1 MRRNGSQDGFVVDA
15 VAPAIELRHVRK
27 AYDGVAAVKDVS
39 LTVARGEVFGLVGPN
54 GAGKTT
60 TVECIEGLREPDGG
74 SIRVLGIEPA
84 GNRLR
89 LFRHVGV
96 QLQEGTL
103 HPRVRCLEAL
113 RLFASFHPS
122 PVDGDDLLKAF
133 GLENRKRT
141 FFGDL
146 SAGQKRRLMVA
157 VALIGDPD
165 LLILDEPTTGLDPQA
180 RYNFWSY
187 LRTACASGKTVL
199 LTTHYLEEA
208 EEYCDEIALMDH
220 GEILLRGRPQEIL
233 RERGLET
240 RITIEDAD
248 GWARAWIERHPD
260 VRQVEVVGS
269 RLVVYGARDPL
280 RRIFASE
287 GAPAPLEVRGATLQ
301 DLFLLTTGR
310 EYREE

>member
-1 MRRNGSQDGFVVDA
+1 MTGNGSQDGLSVDPG
-15 VAPAIELRHVRK
+15 APAIELRDVRK
-27 AYDGVAAVKDVS
+27 SYEGVAAVKGVS
-39 LTVARGEVFGLVGPN
+39 LTVERGEVFGLVGPN

-60 TVECIEGLREPDGG
+60 TVECIEGLRQPDEG
-74 SIRVLGIEPA
+74 SIRVLGMEPA

-165 LLILDEPTTGLDPQA
+165 LVLLDEPTTRLDPQA

-187 LRTACASGKTVL
+187 LRTVCATGKTVL

-220 GEILLRGRPQEIL
+220 GEILLLGRPREIL
-233 RERGLET
+233 HQRGLET
-240 RITIEDAD
+240 RITIEDQN
-248 GWARAWIERHPD
+248 GWARSRLEKHPD
-260 VRQVEVVGS
+260 VRQLEVLGS
-269 RLVVYGARDPL
+269 RLVVYGRREPL
-280 RRIFASE
+280 SRIFAMN
-287 GAPAPLEVRGATLQ
+287 GAPSHLEMRGATLE
-301 DLFLLTTGR
+301 DLFILTTGR
-310 EYREE
+310 DYREE

>member
-1 MRRNGSQDGFVVDA
+1 MRRNGRRDDLSVDA
-15 VAPAIELRHVRK
+15 GAPAIELLHVRK
-27 AYDGVAAVKDVS
+27 AYDGMCAVKDVS
-39 LTVARGEVFGLVGPN
+39 LTVERGEVFGLVGPN

-60 TVECIEGLREPDGG
+60 TVECIEGLRHPDAG
-74 SIRVLGIEPA
+74 SIRVLGMQPA
-84 GNRLR
+84 GNRLQ

-96 QLQEGTL
+96 QLQEGSL
-103 HPRVRCLEAL
+103 HPRVRCSEAL

-157 VALIGDPD
+157 VALVGDPD
-165 LLILDEPTTGLDPQA
+165 LVILDEPTTGLDPQA

-187 LRTACASGKTVL
+187 LRTVCATGKTVL

-220 GEILLRGRPQEIL
+220 GEILLRGRPREIL

-240 RITIEDAD
+240 RITIEDQD
-248 GWARAWIERHPD
+248 GSARSRLEKHPD
-260 VRQVEVVGS
+260 VQQLEVLGS
-269 RLVVYGARDPL
+269 RLVVYGRRDAL
-280 RRIFASE
+280 NRVFAMK
-287 GAPAPLEVRGATLQ
+287 GAPSPLEVRAATLE